1 MSGQVA
7 AGPAAVPPAAVPAEH
22 RPYTLI
28 AELTY
33 KCPLRCPYCSNPLDY
48 ARHGAELDTAAW
60 LRALREAEEL
70 GEAGLDNYLETKTVT
85 VSLS

>member
-1 MSGQVA
+1 MSGQGA
-7 AGPAAVPPAAVPAEH
+7 TGPAPSGPAPGPTPEH

-48 ARHGAELDTAAW
+48 ARHDAELDTATW
-60 LRALREAEEL
+60 LRVL
-70 GEAGLDNYLETKTVT
+70 
-85 VSLS
+85 